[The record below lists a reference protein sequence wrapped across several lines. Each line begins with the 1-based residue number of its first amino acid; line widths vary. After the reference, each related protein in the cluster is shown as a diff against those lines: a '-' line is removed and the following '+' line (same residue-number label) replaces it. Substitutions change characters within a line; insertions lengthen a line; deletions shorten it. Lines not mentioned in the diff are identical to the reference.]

1 MKKMKVIDNLKRI
14 NIIRVN
20 NMKIRSKLLLSF
32 IAILI
37 ITIIVGLNGLFT
49 AGKIQQSFEEFYST
63 CFVPNMILSDI
74 QLNQEKTVTELQ
86 RILYKSKAMDD
97 PTIIETSVEV
107 LNELIQKNDSLL
119 QEYEAIDLL
128 PEEKELIERLKTTNS
143 SYRAARQELIEAM
156 ENGDFELAVEIN
168 DEKAR
173 ELREE
178 VSEILAELKDMN
190 DQVGIDMMAAN
201 KKEYTDSRNEAGL
214 LLTIGIIMGIVL
226 TILLTRTIDRPIK
239 ILVEHARFMAN
250 GDFTHSLPQSMQL
263 RRDEMGGLAKA
274 FAEMSSKIHGMLK
287 KVYHSVEETTASSQE
302 LSATVEEVS
311 AQGESISTSVG
322 QIAAGMEEISASVE
336 QVAATN
342 SEIMNR
348 AREMEKQAND
358 GEKKVDEIRK
368 RAEEMKDSA
377 RLSKETADN
386 IYKLKH
392 QEITLALEEVGVVEE
407 INKMVDIISQIAAQT
422 NLLALNAAIEAARA
436 GESGRGFAVVAEEV
450 RKLAENSANTAGEIQ
465 HVVQQVKTAVDKLA
479 NSAED
484 ILKFIEEKVTPD
496 YNMLE
501 RTGEQYDEDARFVKS
516 LTNEFAAIASQI
528 ATSIEEIGKAING
541 VAATVEEV
549 NASTQEIS
557 SNSVESTKAL
567 EEVARTA
574 QSQAELAENL
584 MTLVREFKV

>member
-1 MKKMKVIDNLKRI
+1 
-14 NIIRVN
+14 
-20 NMKIRSKLLLSF
+20 
-32 IAILI
+32 
-37 ITIIVGLNGLFT
+37 
-49 AGKIQQSFEEFYST
+49 
-63 CFVPNMILSDI
+63 
-74 QLNQEKTVTELQ
+74 
-86 RILYKSKAMDD
+86 MDD